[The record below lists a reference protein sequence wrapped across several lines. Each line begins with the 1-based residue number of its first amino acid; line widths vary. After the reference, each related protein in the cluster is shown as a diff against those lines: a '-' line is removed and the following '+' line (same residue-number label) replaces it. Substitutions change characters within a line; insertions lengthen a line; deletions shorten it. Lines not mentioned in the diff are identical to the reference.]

1 VRDWRYVYIVK
12 QLEIRDVVVE
22 VVESADIVV
31 GSVTQAAGKV
41 VEVSK
46 K

>member
-1 VRDWRYVYIVK
+1 MHVDIGK
-12 QLEIRDVVVE
+12 QLEIKDLVVE
-22 VVESADIVV
+22 VDRIADIVV

-41 VEVSK
+41 VQVSK

>member
-1 VRDWRYVYIVK
+1 VCIGT

-31 GSVTQAAGKV
+31 GSVTQEAEKV
-41 VEVSK
+41 ADVSK
-46 K
+46 KQSY

>member
-1 VRDWRYVYIVK
+1 VKDWMYVNIGK
-12 QLEIRDVVVE
+12 QLEIKDVVVE
-22 VVESADIVV
+22 VVETADIVV

-41 VEVSK
+41 VDISK

>member
-1 VRDWRYVYIVK
+1 MNVYIGK
-12 QLEIRDVVVE
+12 QLEIR
-22 VVESADIVV
+22 DIVV

-41 VEVSK
+41 VTVLK

>member
-1 VRDWRYVYIVK
+1 MCILASSWK
-12 QLEIRDVVVE
+12 SEDVVVE
-22 VVESADIVV
+22 VIESADIVV

-41 VEVSK
+41 VDISK